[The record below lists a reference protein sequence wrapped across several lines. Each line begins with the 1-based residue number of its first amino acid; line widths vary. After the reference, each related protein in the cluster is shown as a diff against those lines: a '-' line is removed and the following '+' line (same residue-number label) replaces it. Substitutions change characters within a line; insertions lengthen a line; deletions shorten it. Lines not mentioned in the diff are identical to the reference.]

1 MKVNVRIVQLGK
13 GVLSYQAD
21 DGATIQ
27 DALESAGV
35 PTATMEIR
43 VGGRRVELTERLKDG
58 DLVTAIPR
66 IRGGQS
72 PKASE
77 G

>member
-13 GVLSYQAD
+13 GVLAYQAEE
-21 DGATIQ
+21 GATIQ

-35 PTATMEIR
+35 PIVSMEIR
-43 VGGRRVELTERLKDG
+43 VGGRRAEPTEPLKDG

-66 IRGGQS
+66 IRGGRS
-72 PKASE
+72 PKRSV

>member
-13 GVLSYQAD
+13 GVLAYQAEE
-21 DGATIQ
+21 GATIQ

-35 PTATMEIR
+35 PIVSMEIR
-43 VGGRRVELTERLKDG
+43 VGGHRVELTEPLKDG

-66 IRGGQS
+66 IRGGRS
-72 PKASE
+72 PE
-77 G
+77 GSVG